1 MVWVKQIKDFA
12 SNVVS
17 AVSTR
22 LLPSGGTAG
31 QIPVKNSN
39 TEGDIVWQTPTSAT
53 KAEVEA
59 ARIRA
64 WFL

>member
-53 KAEVEA
+53 QDDIQRIEA
-59 ARIRA
+59 QS